1 MKNRRTTIIKLLFR
15 RQRVYFV
22 ENFALSQFRSM
33 KKIAI
38 ALLLIL
44 SATLIL
50 SSCKSNESCAA
61 YGEAGKYQIE
71 RRR

>member
-1 MKNRRTTIIKLLFR
+1 
-15 RQRVYFV
+15 
-22 ENFALSQFRSM
+22 M